1 MNPITYCLA
10 GMMLLM
16 LAAGAQAATM
26 RCDSGLISTGD
37 TILVVMEKCGEPAS
51 RQVNHPEVDTAGQ
64 TVQGAAMVE
73 HWLYGP
79 THGMS
84 YHLRFIDGRLVQI
97 RSQR

>member
-1 MNPITYCLA
+1 MNPISYCLA
-10 GMMLLM
+10 GITLLM

-26 RCDSGLISTGD
+26 RCDNGLISTGD
-37 TILVVMEKCGEPAS
+37 TILIVTEKCGEPAS
-51 RQVNHPEVDTAGQ
+51 RQVNHPDVDAAGQ
-64 TVQGAAMVE
+64 IVQGAATVE

-79 THGMS
+79 TRGMS

>member
-1 MNPITYCLA
+1 MNHPDVD
-10 GMMLLM
+10 
-16 LAAGAQAATM
+16 AAGQ
-26 RCDSGLISTGD
+26 I
-37 TILVVMEKCGEPAS
+37 
-51 RQVNHPEVDTAGQ
+51 
-64 TVQGAAMVE
+64 VQGAATVE